1 MDKSY
6 SLGGSEVKSE
16 SGEAIQE
23 IGQNKTL
30 LVQKLTQDQPLKP
43 QVVKGLTSVDSV
55 FNHFKPEIGVDFES
69 SEGVESK
76 ETLRFNNL
84 GDFGKQGIINQSK
97 YLNDLDTEKDQ
108 YLKVVK
114 QLKSNKILK
123 AALTDPEAK
132 EALLKSIQSLIAE
145 IEQQG

>member
-1 MDKSY
+1 MDNSY
-6 SLGGSEVKSE
+6 SLGGSEVRSE

-43 QVVKGLTSVDSV
+43 QVVKGLTSVEAV
-55 FNHFKPEIGVDFES
+55 FNHFQPEIEVDFES

-76 ETLRFNNL
+76 EKLRFSNL

-123 AALTDPEAK
+123 AALSDPEAK

>member
-6 SLGGSEVKSE
+6 SLGGSEVSSE

-43 QVVKGLTSVDSV
+43 QVVKGLSSVDSV
-55 FNHFKPEIGVDFES
+55 FNHFKPEIEVGFES
-69 SEGVESK
+69 SEGVES
-76 ETLRFNNL
+76 EEILRFSNL